1 MGMLDQKVALITGG
15 GKGIGKGIALA
26 MAREGARLVIGCNSS
41 RGMAEDTLR
50 ELEAITPAILVQS
63 DVGTPEG
70 CQALVDA
77 AKRQYG
83 RLDILVNN
91 AAIQTQYSMLEGQYE
106 DFRRI
111 IRVNLRAAYLMMQ
124 KSLPL
129 LKAAGHGRIILISSV
144 HGKRPND
151 FDAAYS
157 VSKGG
162 LKMLCREAAIEFA
175 PYGITVNLIAPGGVK
190 IEGKTGAPRT
200 PLYRTVPRPRRLS
213 QYPLGRIGLPS
224 DSGELACYIAS
235 DKSDHLSG
243 ASIRLDGCAMLL

>member
-1 MGMLDQKVALITGG
+1 MALITGG

-200 PLYRTVPRPRRLS
+200 PLYRTVTRSRRLS

>member
-26 MAREGARLVIGCNSS
+26 MAREGARLVIGCHSS

-50 ELEAITPAILVQS
+50 ELQALTPTVLVQS

-77 AKRQYG
+77 ARNGYG

-91 AAIQTQYSMLEGQYE
+91 AAIQTQHPMLEGQYE
-106 DFRRI
+106 DFLRI
-111 IRVNLRAAYLMMQ
+111 IRINLRAAYLMMQ

-129 LKAAGHGRIILISSV
+129 LKASGQGRVILISSV
-144 HGKRPND
+144 HGKRPTD
-151 FDAAYS
+151 FDAAYA

-175 PYGITVNLIAPGGVK
+175 PYGITVNIIAPGGVA
-190 IEGKTGAPRT
+190 IEGKTGNPAWPAFRKVE
-200 PLYRTVPRPRRLS
+200 RARHIS
-213 QYPLGRIGLPS
+213 AYPLGRVGLPS

-235 DKSDHLSG
+235 EKSEHLSG

>member
-26 MAREGARLVIGCNSS
+26 MAREGARLIIGCHSS

-50 ELEAITPAILVQS
+50 ELQALTPTVLVQS

-77 AKRQYG
+77 ARNGYG

-91 AAIQTQYSMLEGQYE
+91 AAIQTQHPMLEGQYE
-106 DFRRI
+106 DFLRI
-111 IRVNLRAAYLMMQ
+111 IRINLRAAYLMMQ

-129 LKAAGHGRIILISSV
+129 LKASGQGRVILISSV
-144 HGKRPND
+144 HGKRPTD
-151 FDAAYS
+151 FDAAYA

-175 PYGITVNLIAPGGVK
+175 PYGITVNIIAPGGVA
-190 IEGKTGAPRT
+190 IEGKTGNPAWPAFRKVE
-200 PLYRTVPRPRRLS
+200 RARHIS
-213 QYPLGRIGLPS
+213 AYPLGRVGLPS

-235 DKSDHLSG
+235 EKSEHLSG

>member
-26 MAREGARLVIGCNSS
+26 MAREGARLIIGCHSS

-50 ELEAITPAILVQS
+50 ELRALTPTILVQS

-77 AKRQYG
+77 ARNEYG

-91 AAIQTQYSMLEGQYE
+91 AAIQTQHPMLEGQYE
-106 DFRRI
+106 DFLRI
-111 IRVNLRAAYLMMQ
+111 IRINLRAAYLMMQ

-129 LKAAGHGRIILISSV
+129 LKASGQGRVILISSV
-144 HGKRPND
+144 HGKRPTD
-151 FDAAYS
+151 FDAAYA

-175 PYGITVNLIAPGGVK
+175 PYGITVNIIAPGGVA
-190 IEGKTGAPRT
+190 IEGKTGNPAWPAFRKVE
-200 PLYRTVPRPRRLS
+200 RARHIS
-213 QYPLGRIGLPS
+213 AYPLGRVGLPS

-235 DKSDHLSG
+235 EKSEHLSG

>member
-26 MAREGARLVIGCNSS
+26 MAREGARLVIGCHSS

-50 ELEAITPAILVQS
+50 ELQALTPTILVQS

-77 AKRQYG
+77 ARNEYG

-91 AAIQTQYSMLEGQYE
+91 AAIQTQHPMLEGQYE
-106 DFRRI
+106 DFLRI
-111 IRVNLRAAYLMMQ
+111 IRINLRAAYLMMQ

-129 LKAAGHGRIILISSV
+129 LKASGQGRVILISSV
-144 HGKRPND
+144 HGKRPTD
-151 FDAAYS
+151 FDAAYA

-175 PYGITVNLIAPGGVK
+175 PYGITVNIIAPGGVA
-190 IEGKTGAPRT
+190 IEGKTGNPAWPAFRKVE
-200 PLYRTVPRPRRLS
+200 RARHIS
-213 QYPLGRIGLPS
+213 AYPLGRVGLPS

-235 DKSDHLSG
+235 EKSEHLSG

>member
-26 MAREGARLVIGCNSS
+26 MAREGARLIIGCHSS

-50 ELEAITPAILVQS
+50 ELQALTPTILVQS

-77 AKRQYG
+77 ARNGYG
-83 RLDILVNN
+83 QLDILVNN
-91 AAIQTQYSMLEGQYE
+91 AAIQTQHPMLEGQYE
-106 DFRRI
+106 DFLRI
-111 IRVNLRAAYLMMQ
+111 IRINLRAAYLMMQ

-129 LKAAGHGRIILISSV
+129 LKASGQGRVILISSV
-144 HGKRPND
+144 HGKRPTD
-151 FDAAYS
+151 FDAAYA

-175 PYGITVNLIAPGGVK
+175 PYGITVNIIAPGGVA
-190 IEGKTGAPRT
+190 IEGKTGNPAWPAFRKVE
-200 PLYRTVPRPRRLS
+200 RARHIS
-213 QYPLGRIGLPS
+213 AYPLGRVGLPS

-235 DKSDHLSG
+235 EKSEHLSG

>member
-26 MAREGARLVIGCNSS
+26 MAREGARLVIGCHSS

-50 ELEAITPAILVQS
+50 ELQALTPTILVQS

-77 AKRQYG
+77 ARNRYG

-91 AAIQTQYSMLEGQYE
+91 AAIQTQHPMLEGQYE
-106 DFRRI
+106 DFLRI
-111 IRVNLRAAYLMMQ
+111 IRINLRAAYLMMQ

-129 LKAAGHGRIILISSV
+129 LKASGQGRVILISSV
-144 HGKRPND
+144 HGKRPTD
-151 FDAAYS
+151 FDAAYA

-175 PYGITVNLIAPGGVK
+175 PYGITVNIIAPGGVA
-190 IEGKTGAPRT
+190 IEGKTGNPAWPAFRKVE
-200 PLYRTVPRPRRLS
+200 RARHIS
-213 QYPLGRIGLPS
+213 AYPLGRVGLPS

-235 DKSDHLSG
+235 EKSEHLSG

>member
-26 MAREGARLVIGCNSS
+26 MAREGARLVIGCHSS

-50 ELEAITPAILVQS
+50 ELQALTPTILVQS
-63 DVGTPEG
+63 DVGTPDG

-77 AKRQYG
+77 ARNGYG

-91 AAIQTQYSMLEGQYE
+91 AAIQTQHPMLEGQYE
-106 DFRRI
+106 DFLRI
-111 IRVNLRAAYLMMQ
+111 IRINLRAAYLMMQ

-129 LKAAGHGRIILISSV
+129 LKASGQGRVILISSV
-144 HGKRPND
+144 HGKRPTD
-151 FDAAYS
+151 FDAAYA

-175 PYGITVNLIAPGGVK
+175 PYGITVNIIAPGGVA
-190 IEGKTGAPRT
+190 IEGKTGNPAWPAFRKVE
-200 PLYRTVPRPRRLS
+200 RARHIS
-213 QYPLGRIGLPS
+213 AYPLGRVGLPS

-235 DKSDHLSG
+235 EKSEHLSG

>member
-50 ELEAITPAILVQS
+50 ELQALTPTILVQS

-77 AKRQYG
+77 AQREYG

-129 LKAAGHGRIILISSV
+129 LRAAGHGRIILISSV

-157 VSKGG
+157 VTARAGSRCCAGR
-162 LKMLCREAAIEFA
+162 L
-175 PYGITVNLIAPGGVK
+175 
-190 IEGKTGAPRT
+190 
-200 PLYRTVPRPRRLS
+200 RLS
-213 QYPLGRIGLPS
+213 LRPMGL
-224 DSGELACYIAS
+224 
-235 DKSDHLSG
+235 
-243 ASIRLDGCAMLL
+243 R

>member
-1 MGMLDQKVALITGG
+1 M
-15 GKGIGKGIALA
+15 
-26 MAREGARLVIGCNSS
+26 
-41 RGMAEDTLR
+41 
-50 ELEAITPAILVQS
+50 
-63 DVGTPEG
+63 
-70 CQALVDA
+70 
-77 AKRQYG
+77 
-83 RLDILVNN
+83 
-91 AAIQTQYSMLEGQYE
+91 
-106 DFRRI
+106 
-111 IRVNLRAAYLMMQ
+111 
-124 KSLPL
+124 
-129 LKAAGHGRIILISSV
+129 KAAGHGRIILISSV

-200 PLYRTVPRPRRLS
+200 PLYRTVTRSRRLS

>member
-26 MAREGARLVIGCNSS
+26 MAREGARLVIGCHSS

-50 ELEAITPAILVQS
+50 ELQALTPTILVQS

-77 AKRQYG
+77 ARNEYG

-91 AAIQTQYSMLEGQYE
+91 AAIQTQHPMLEGQYE
-106 DFRRI
+106 DFLRI
-111 IRVNLRAAYLMMQ
+111 IRINLRAAYLMMQ

-129 LKAAGHGRIILISSV
+129 LKASGQGRVILISSV
-144 HGKRPND
+144 HGKRPTD
-151 FDAAYS
+151 FDAAYA

-175 PYGITVNLIAPGGVK
+175 PYGITVNIIAPGGVA
-190 IEGKTGAPRT
+190 IEGKTGNPAWPAFRKVERAR
-200 PLYRTVPRPRRLS
+200 YIS
-213 QYPLGRIGLPS
+213 AYPLGRVGLPS

-235 DKSDHLSG
+235 EKSEHLSG

>member
-26 MAREGARLVIGCNSS
+26 MAREGARLVIGCHSS

-50 ELEAITPAILVQS
+50 ELQALTPTILVQS

-77 AKRQYG
+77 ARNGYG

-91 AAIQTQYSMLEGQYE
+91 AAIQTQHPMLEGQYE
-106 DFRRI
+106 DFLRI
-111 IRVNLRAAYLMMQ
+111 IRINLRAAYLMMQ

-129 LKAAGHGRIILISSV
+129 LKASGQGRVILISSV
-144 HGKRPND
+144 HGKRPTD
-151 FDAAYS
+151 FDAAYA

-175 PYGITVNLIAPGGVK
+175 PYGITVNIIAPGGVA
-190 IEGKTGAPRT
+190 IEGKTGNPAWPAFRKVE
-200 PLYRTVPRPRRLS
+200 RARHIS
-213 QYPLGRIGLPS
+213 AYPLGRVGLPS

-235 DKSDHLSG
+235 EKSEHLSG